1 MIASSNDNSHP
12 RALAMQTDK
21 IVRIKLL
28 YRGRWL
34 MYVEYI
40 STHQQR
46 VWLKLRAPSRELIE
60 EVLMLINAVIILIN
74 DLSKM

>member
-1 MIASSNDNSHP
+1 
-12 RALAMQTDK
+12 
-21 IVRIKLL
+21 
-28 YRGRWL
+28 

-46 VWLKLRAPSRELIE
+46 IWLMLHAPSRELIE

-74 DLSKM
+74 DLSEVKVCSMKYLHESCLFQSNNCLNKWIK